1 MRSIFIIAKKNSQL
15 LLRLCIALI
24 VSVNFSACEVDDPE
38 KEEVPELITTVKLT
52 FVPDIGGKTVV
63 ASASDPDGE
72 GVADMQIDEP
82 IRLSSGTTYTLSI
95 VLINGLA
102 DPTQPEY
109 DVTEEVS
116 EEADEHMFFF
126 GWTVDLFTNPSGIG
140 NADDPSGI
148 VIYLDED
155 ANGLPLGIETQW
167 TTSTP
172 ATGEF
177 RIILKHQPDLKS
189 AQSDAHTGETD
200 VDITFPFVIE

>member
-1 MRSIFIIAKKNSQL
+1 MTSIFTIAKQHSKL

-24 VSVNFSACEVDDPE
+24 VSVTFSACEVDDPE
-38 KEEVPELITTVKLT
+38 KEEVPELITTVRLT
-52 FVPDIGGKTVV
+52 FVPDVGGKTVV
-63 ASASDPDGE
+63 ATASDPDGE

-82 IRLSSGTTYTLSI
+82 IKLLSGTSYTLSI

-126 GWTVDLFTNPSGIG
+126 GWTVDLFANPPGSG
-140 NADDPSGI
+140 NANDPSGI
-148 VIYLDED
+148 VTYLDED

-167 TTSTP
+167 TTSAP
-172 ATGEF
+172 AIGEF

-189 AQSDAHTGETD
+189 AQSDASTGETD
-200 VDITFPFVIE
+200 VDITFPVVIE

>member
-1 MRSIFIIAKKNSQL
+1 MTSNLILLNHKLQR
-15 LLRLCIALI
+15 LLRLCITLIGALA
-24 VSVNFSACEVDDPE
+24 FSACEVEDPE

-52 FVPDIGGKTVV
+52 FVPDSGEETVV
-63 ASASDPDGE
+63 ATASDPDGE
-72 GVADMQIDEP
+72 GVADMQIQEP
-82 IRLSSGTTYTLSI
+82 IGLLAGTTYTLSI

-116 EEADEHMFFF
+116 EEADEHMFYF
-126 GWTVDLFTNPSGIG
+126 GWTVDLFANPSGVG

-167 TTSTP
+167 TTSAP

-189 AQSDAHTGETD
+189 AQSNAQTGETD
-200 VDITFPFVIE
+200 MDITFPVIIE